1 MTWSLPTV
9 RFTVPSTELR
19 LLVEDVRACACD
31 YARLCF
37 TPKAE

>member
-1 MTWSLPTV
+1 MPFSPRKLHLDCRVSAAVASWA
-9 RFTVPSTELR
+9 R
-19 LLVEDVRACACD
+19 ACD

>member
-1 MTWSLPTV
+1 MPFSPRMTLSD
-9 RFTVPSTELR
+9 R
-19 LLVEDVRACACD
+19 RATAAAAAWARACD

>member
-1 MTWSLPTV
+1 MPFATRTT
-9 RFTVPSTELR
+9 RFDRRVTAAAAAWAR
-19 LLVEDVRACACD
+19 ACD

>member
-1 MTWSLPTV
+1 MPL
-9 RFTVPSTELR
+9 STRKNPLDR
-19 LLVEDVRACACD
+19 RTLAAVVAWARACD

>member
-1 MTWSLPTV
+1 MPFSPRQI
-9 RFTVPSTELR
+9 RFDR
-19 LLVEDVRACACD
+19 RASAAVAAWTRACD

>member
-1 MTWSLPTV
+1 MPL
-9 RFTVPSTELR
+9 STR
-19 LLVEDVRACACD
+19 KTPFDRRISAAAAAWARACD

>member
-1 MTWSLPTV
+1 MTWSLPIA
-9 RFTVPSTELR
+9 RFTHLPTELR
-19 LLVEDVRACACD
+19 LPVEDVRARACD

>member
-1 MTWSLPTV
+1 MPLSPRKTPFDRRVLAAV
-9 RFTVPSTELR
+9 VA
-19 LLVEDVRACACD
+19 RARACD

>member
-1 MTWSLPTV
+1 MPFSPRKTTFD
-9 RFTVPSTELR
+9 R
-19 LLVEDVRACACD
+19 RALAAVVAWARACD